1 MDPSRRYPSVR
12 ELKEALLNCLGQ
24 SSRPDIQGPVI
35 NPYLPPGFR
44 TLNPWKM
51 IIASVVYIFIFQI
64 SLTLTVQNSSGAEL
78 WIERFLV
85 LFLALMNVGIGSNY
99 LNIQQVLPFHD
110 NRSRGM
116 QVVGVLLTMA
126 ISTFLVFVA
135 TIFFIGVFLY

>member
-1 MDPSRRYPSVR
+1 MNKKTLLRTAAVLSISATLLYSTVSCGVADIMKMPNTTYTLEHTDVENYISVTGKV
-12 ELKEALLNCLGQ
+12 EGSNIVKVTSEV
-24 SSRPDIQGPVI
+24 STKVK
-35 NPYLPPGFR
+35 
-44 TLNPWKM
+44 TL
-51 IIASVVYIFIFQI
+51 
-64 SLTLTVQNSSGAEL
+64 
-78 WIERFLV
+78 
-85 LFLALMNVGIGSNY
+85 NVGIGSNY

>member
-1 MDPSRRYPSVR
+1 
-12 ELKEALLNCLGQ
+12 
-24 SSRPDIQGPVI
+24 
-35 NPYLPPGFR
+35 
-44 TLNPWKM
+44 M